1 MKKSLV
7 ALAALA
13 ATSAFAQ
20 FSIDGVYDVG
30 YQQIDYKGNKVTG
43 VNGNGSSTSQ
53 LNLRGT
59 EDLGGG
65 LKASFRVE
73 TDWNSVSNGANMG
86 GMTGTAT
93 SPSGNLS
100 SFGNGELRA
109 GISGPFGTINA
120 GAVNM
125 NGLTTF
131 VTGQPFGTAI
141 GGGYGSVTRVNTTG
155 NAVRADNSVMYV
167 SPAFS
172 GLTLTLYKAMAQ
184 TKAAATTFSNALG
197 YYDHAG
203 SQEVGLNY
211 ASGPIAASFSQLKQN
226 KTGIGTNAT
235 TTPYDN
241 AETTLTSI
249 GANYTMGA
257 LKLFLLNQTNKND
270 ATNRINMAF
279 TSMSATYTMGN
290 TVLMAQSGTFDNK
303 AAYGSANT
311 NGATVVD
318 KSNLLGLGVD
328 YNLSKTTALYVR
340 HESIKDKA
348 NILGGYYS
356 AAASVFDTASGSVG
370 ETRKRT
376 AVGLRMGF

>member
-1 MKKSLV
+1 M
-7 ALAALA
+7 
-13 ATSAFAQ
+13 
-20 FSIDGVYDVG
+20 DVG

-53 LNLRGT
+53 INFRGT
-59 EDLGGG
+59 QDLGGG

-73 TDWNSVSNGANMG
+73 TDWNTVSNGVNQG
-86 GMTGTAT
+86 GASATAT
-93 SPSGNLS
+93 APTGNLS
-100 SFGNGELRA
+100 AFGNGELRT
-109 GISGPFGTINA
+109 GISGAFGTINA

-125 NGLTTF
+125 NGLTTY

-141 GGGYGSVTRVNTTG
+141 GGGYGSVTRVNTTA

-172 GLTLTLYKAMAQ
+172 GLSLTLYKAMPQ
-184 TKAAATTFSNALG
+184 TKALATTFNSSLG

-203 SQEVGLNY
+203 SQEVGVNY
-211 ASGPIAASFSQLKQN
+211 ANGPIAASFSQLKQN
-226 KTGIGTNAT
+226 ATGVGTNGVAT
-235 TTPYDN
+235 GQSPYFN
-241 AETTLTSI
+241 TETTLTTI

-270 ATNRINMAF
+270 ATTRINMAF
-279 TSMSATYTMGN
+279 TSVSATYTLGN

-303 AAYGSANT
+303 AAYGSVNT

-318 KSNLLGLGVD
+318 KSNLLGLGLD

-348 NILGGYYS
+348 NILGGYH
-356 AAASVFDTASGSVG
+356 ATATSVFDTASGSVG

-376 AVGLRMGF
+376 AVGMRVGF